1 MLTRGVLL
9 MLILAEPTQAAFAI
23 DIAICQDSAYELWK
37 QEMIKVRD
45 DVIFIHECQIYA
57 GEMVSLEVSRMS
69 NSLTML
75 LNVAHL
81 VLGKLNICNSG
92 ALYCYETKRIPTIVG
107 ASLRGS
113 SALSF
118 KGHKLLKFGADARS
132 SPCPPMLR

>member
-57 GEMVSLEVSRMS
+57 GALCHKDYYFLSWVFFS
-69 NSLTML
+69 
-75 LNVAHL
+75 
-81 VLGKLNICNSG
+81 SG

-118 KGHKLLKFGADARS
+118 KGHKLLMFGADARS